1 MLYKQDVANELAA
14 KLLQI
19 KALQVNVQ
27 QPFTWASGL
36 RSPVYC
42 DNRVTLSYPA
52 IRKQIRFWL
61 CDLIHEHFPE
71 AEQVAAVATG
81 AIAHGMAV
89 ADQLD
94 LPFLYVRPE
103 PKAHGL
109 GKQIEGRL
117 QRTPTVVVE
126 DLISTGK
133 SSLAAVRALREA
145 GAKVLGLAALFS
157 YELDIAEESFKRGD
171 CKYVVLGNFST
182 LQQQLLSSGYL
193 TAGDAEG
200 LSLWRKNPEIW
211 SEAVSRMQ

>member
-1 MLYKQDVANELAA
+1 MLHKQDVANELAEL
-14 KLLQI
+14 LLQI

-27 QPFTWASGL
+27 RPFTWASGL

-61 CDLIHEHFPE
+61 CDLIQAHFPG

-103 PKAHGL
+103 PKGHGL
-109 GKQIEGRL
+109 GKQVEGRL
-117 QRTPTVVVE
+117 QPVPTVVVE

-133 SSLAAVRALREA
+133 SSLAAVKALRDD
-145 GAKVLGLAALFS
+145 GAPVLGLAALFS
-157 YELDIAEESFKRGD
+157 YEMALAEQGFAREQCTYVSLSNFTTLQDMLVRSGYISAEEK
-171 CKYVVLGNFST
+171 
-182 LQQQLLSSGYL
+182 
-193 TAGDAEG
+193 AG
-200 LSLWRKNPEIW
+200 LSQWHANPKAW
-211 SEAVSRMQ
+211 SEAVQV